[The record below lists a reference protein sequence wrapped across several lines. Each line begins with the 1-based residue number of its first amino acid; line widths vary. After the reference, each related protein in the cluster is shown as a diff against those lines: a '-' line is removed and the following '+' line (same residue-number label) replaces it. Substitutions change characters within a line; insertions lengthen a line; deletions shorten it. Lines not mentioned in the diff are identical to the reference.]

1 MSSTDYNQI
10 QLVAF
15 QLGGEEYA
23 VPVQNVESII
33 RRTRPTRVPGAPSH
47 CLGVINLRGKVIS
60 VFDLRRRFSMVESE
74 SSDGRVLVVHH
85 DGMNTGVLVDGVS
98 EVLSLDG
105 SALRASPVDSTGSGD
120 LVSGLCRVDDRL
132 VIILDLAAVLSD
144 DIVLSAPMVSAEMA
158 ASAVEA
164 TSAAVVAAEEIA
176 TEAAE
181 ETVAQ
186 SADADAPVPAV

>member
-15 QLGGEEYA
+15 QLGDEEYA

-33 RRTRPTRVPGAPSH
+33 RRTRPTRVPGAPGH

-60 VFDLRRRFSMVESE
+60 VFDLRRRFSMPEGD

-105 SALRASPVDSTGSGD
+105 SALRASPVGSTGPVS

-144 DIVLSAPMVSAEMA
+144 DIVLAAPVITSEMA
-158 ASAVEA
+158 EHAVEA

-176 TEAAE
+176 ADAAE
-181 ETVAQ
+181 ETEE
-186 SADADAPVPAV
+186 SASPVPAI

>member
-33 RRTRPTRVPGAPSH
+33 RRTRPTRVPGAPAH

-60 VFDLRRRFSMVESE
+60 VFDLRRRFSMPEVETV
-74 SSDGRVLVVHH
+74 DGRVLVVHH

-105 SALRASPVDSTGSGD
+105 SALRASPVDSTGSGS
-120 LVSGLCRVDDRL
+120 LVSGLCRVGDRL

-144 DIVLSAPMVSAEMA
+144 DIVLSPPVVTADMA
-158 ASAVEA
+158 TAAVEA
-164 TSAAVVAAEEIA
+164 TSAAVVAAEQVA
-176 TEAAE
+176 SEAADE
-181 ETVAQ
+181 G
-186 SADADAPVPAV
+186 SAPSSEADAPVPVA